1 MALAQEYGKLQARLR
16 SAEAAVAHCAV
27 LPPAVQLQLRLK
39 AQIDEVESKVRD
51 SEQKV
56 LVAEALAKEAEEN
69 PLKEERAVPAVGA
82 VPAKAMPGSK
92 GKGKGEV
99 EQGPVERAKSAVE
112 VALIDLK
119 ICMRYLEAPEN
130 GGFS

>member
-56 LVAEALAKEAEEN
+56 LVAETLAKEAEEN
-69 PLKEERAVPAVGA
+69 PLKEERAVGA